1 MKAASITGSMIVTLA
16 LIFYTIAFA
25 KERKAKLV
33 LSNILLLYTT
43 GVLLDITATVFMIIG
58 SSKGLV
64 TIHGLIGY
72 SSLTAMVVDTILLW
86 RYNLKSG
93 PAKEVSKSL
102 HLYSLIAYCWWIAA
116 YITGGLLVAI
126 SKIHS

>member
-1 MKAASITGSMIVTLA
+1 MKTASIIGSMIVTLA

-25 KERKAKLV
+25 KERKAELV
-33 LSNILLLYTT
+33 LPNILLLYTT
-43 GVLLDITATVFMIIG
+43 AVLLDITATVFMIIG

-64 TIHGLIGY
+64 TIHGIIGY
-72 SSLTAMVVDTILLW
+72 SSLTGI
-86 RYNLKSG
+86 
-93 PAKEVSKSL
+93 SKSL

-126 SKIHS
+126 SKIHT